1 MPNTS
6 ELASTAAARDPHGVA
21 LVDAA
26 AGRSL
31 TWAEF
36 DAAINAEAT
45 RLLAAGLSPGD
56 RVVVRLPSTIAFA
69 VTLLAVMRAGGI
81 AVPASPQAPDDDV
94 RQLLEHSGARL
105 LVGAAGPDVTVER
118 SLEPPT
124 EKPESAQ
131 EVTPIGADEDI
142 ALLCYTTAARGQAR
156 GVMLSHRA
164 LLANVEQLASI
175 EPAPVTAADRM
186 LVAAPLFHIYG
197 LGPGLLQCLN
207 ATATAVLADRV
218 DARSALAACQR
229 HRITIVLGVPSLY
242 AELASLDTDQ
252 LAGGLAD
259 ARLLISGAAALRPSV
274 ATAVERATGLG
285 VYEGYGLTEAAPV
298 LTSTMVTG
306 RPKPGSVGRPIP
318 GVELELVEDDKPGED
333 DDEVLADLTDEDGDT
348 GLVAVRGP
356 NLFSGYWPDGVGGPD
371 DDGWF
376 RTADIGYLDADG
388 DLHLVDRVNDTIVVS
403 GFPVYPHEVEDVISQ
418 LPEVDEVAVVGVLD
432 DDTGETVKAVV
443 VPAAGVT
450 LSEQQVISH
459 CAENLPKYKVPT
471 TVEFSGAL
479 PHTVTGKLYRTKLR

>member
-1 MPNTS
+1 MAVRFRVASHRAHRSRWLPTS
-6 ELASTAAARDPHGVA
+6 TSPSAKEGRAEHVRTGEHGGRSRPARRR
-21 LVDAA
+21 
-26 AGRSL
+26 AGRCGRGTEPDL
-31 TWAEF
+31 GGVRRGDQRGG
-36 DAAINAEAT
+36 DAPA
-45 RLLAAGLSPGD
+45 RGRFLAWRPGGRPAAFHGRVRRHSAGGG
-56 RVVVRLPSTIAFA
+56 
-69 VTLLAVMRAGGI
+69 AGGI

-218 DARSALAACQR
+218 DARSALAACQQ

-259 ARLLISGAAALRPSV
+259 ARLL
-274 ATAVERATGLG
+274 
-285 VYEGYGLTEAAPV
+285 
-298 LTSTMVTG
+298 
-306 RPKPGSVGRPIP
+306 
-318 GVELELVEDDKPGED
+318 
-333 DDEVLADLTDEDGDT
+333 
-348 GLVAVRGP
+348 
-356 NLFSGYWPDGVGGPD
+356 
-371 DDGWF
+371 
-376 RTADIGYLDADG
+376 
-388 DLHLVDRVNDTIVVS
+388 
-403 GFPVYPHEVEDVISQ
+403 
-418 LPEVDEVAVVGVLD
+418 
-432 DDTGETVKAVV
+432 
-443 VPAAGVT
+443 
-450 LSEQQVISH
+450 
-459 CAENLPKYKVPT
+459 
-471 TVEFSGAL
+471 
-479 PHTVTGKLYRTKLR
+479 